1 MKKNLT
7 KEISREIDKLESE
20 SKKIDLQNEVYKK
33 KLSEE
38 LKTINKNSVI
48 NTNRKVVEYTLWQ
61 RVKKVLGMN

>member
-61 RVKKVLGMN
+61 RIKKVLGMN

>member
-20 SKKIDLQNEVYKK
+20 SKKLDLQNEVYKK
-33 KLSEE
+33 KLSKE
-38 LKTINKNSVI
+38 LKMINKDSII

-61 RVKKVLGMN
+61 RIKKVLGMN